1 MDQRTESVRA
11 ESDPVDD
18 ILQTLRGRIGPQ
30 KFRAWFKSG
39 TTLSLDDSHLK
50 VAVPNPFVANWI
62 ETHYVSE
69 IASATEDRLGQ
80 QRTVMVTVDP
90 ELSGK
95 LRKRTLDAQAD
106 MVTKATHGRQ
116 RKRPTFQPAPLRYA
130 LKEFVV
136 GQSNK
141 LAHSAAVAVSRAGEP
156 PFNPLFVHGP
166 CGVGKTHLLQGI
178 CNGAATGPKGRQM
191 NYRYVTAEQFTNEFL
206 SALRQ
211 KKIAEFR
218 GRYRNL
224 DLLAIDDVHF
234 LAAKKATQDE
244 FLHTYNAIESL
255 GKQIVLASDVHPRMV
270 GELNEQLTSRF
281 LSGMVVKIDAPDE
294 TTRMKILQQRARRMK
309 MDLPRDV
316 LEYIATHVRSSV
328 RELEGTLVKLAALS
342 ALGNGRVTLEMATD
356 ALAEHLSRTDS
367 AVTLGG
373 IEAVVAPYFGIT
385 PADLHSSRRTRTVS
399 LARMVAMVLARQHT
413 QMSFPEIGRFMGKN
427 HSSVILACKRFQKLL
442 AEGGEVKWNTPGG
455 TRTMPAEALLELLN
469 EQIR

>member
-11 ESDPVDD
+11 DRDPVDD
-18 ILQTLRGRIGPQ
+18 ILQALRGRIGPQ

-50 VAVPNPFVANWI
+50 VAVPSPFVANWI
-62 ETHYVSE
+62 ETHYISE
-69 IASATEDRLGQ
+69 IATAVEDQLGQ

-116 RKRPTFQPAPLRYA
+116 RKRPTFQPAPLRYS
-130 LKEFVV
+130 LGEFVV
-136 GQSNK
+136 GKSNR
-141 LAHSAAVAVSRAGEP
+141 LAHSAAVAVSQAGEP

-178 CNGAATGPKGRQM
+178 CNGAVTGAGGQRMK
-191 NYRYVTAEQFTNEFL
+191 YRYVTAEQFTNEFL

-218 GRYRNL
+218 ARYRNL

-281 LSGMVVKIDAPDE
+281 LSGMVVKIDAPDQD
-294 TTRMKILQQRARRMK
+294 TRMKILQQRARKMK
-309 MDLPRDV
+309 LVVEPDV
-316 LEYIATHVRSSV
+316 LEYIAAHVRSSV

-356 ALAEHLSRTDS
+356 ALAEHLARTDG

-399 LARMVAMVLARQHT
+399 LARMVAMYLARRHT

-427 HSSVILACKRFQKLL
+427 HSSVILACKRFDKLL
-442 AEGGEVKWNTPGG
+442 VDGADVKWNTPGG
-455 TRTMPAEALLELLN
+455 TRSMPAATLLELLT

>member
-1 MDQRTESVRA
+1 
-11 ESDPVDD
+11 
-18 ILQTLRGRIGPQ
+18 
-30 KFRAWFKSG
+30 
-39 TTLSLDDSHLK
+39 
-50 VAVPNPFVANWI
+50 
-62 ETHYVSE
+62 
-69 IASATEDRLGQ
+69 
-80 QRTVMVTVDP
+80 
-90 ELSGK
+90 
-95 LRKRTLDAQAD
+95 
-106 MVTKATHGRQ
+106 
-116 RKRPTFQPAPLRYA
+116 
-130 LKEFVV
+130 
-136 GQSNK
+136 
-141 LAHSAAVAVSRAGEP
+141 
-156 PFNPLFVHGP
+156 
-166 CGVGKTHLLQGI
+166 VGKTHLLQGI
-178 CNGAATGPKGRQM
+178 CNGAAKGPKGRQM

-255 GKQIVLASDVHPRMV
+255 GKQIVLASDVPPRMV

-281 LSGMVVKIDAPDE
+281 LSGMVVRIDAPDE
-294 TTRMKILQQRARRMK
+294 DTRIKVLRQRARKMK
-309 MDLPRDV
+309 LDIEADV
-316 LEYIATHVRSSV
+316 LEYIAVHVRSSV

-356 ALAEHLSRTDS
+356 ALADHLSRTDS

-373 IEAVVAPYFGIT
+373 IESVVAPYFGIT
-385 PADLHSSRRTRTVS
+385 PADLHSSRRTRTIS

-427 HSSVILACKRFQKLL
+427 HSSVILACKRMEKLL

-455 TRTMPAEALLELLN
+455 TRCMPAATLLDLLN